1 MDASRICADLVKIRS
16 ENPPGDTSVA
26 IEYTRSVLE
35 NLGIRSMITQN
46 KGGRCNLV
54 TSGTPKRLLLCGHL
68 DVVPAMDAGWTLP
81 PFSGTIKDGYVW
93 GRGATDMKGG
103 CTAILCASA
112 ALVESG
118 RELPAT
124 LAFVCDEE
132 TGGEQG
138 IRYLLAK
145 KMIAPC
151 DCLIAEPTPARHPCI
166 GQKGL
171 CRLVMKFSGTP
182 GHGSLY
188 PSVGVSAVMEAAA
201 LLSYIKSLSAQEYPV
216 DESLAEI
223 ISRSSGVFAEEF
235 HISGGSEI
243 LQRLMFNPGIICG
256 GEKANI
262 VAQHCDLHLE
272 IRVPWG
278 CSIPELVAG
287 IRAHAPHGMII
298 SETVNE
304 PSLTAPGCAL
314 VSITCTA
321 VENAYGGEV
330 FPIVQWAASDARHLR
345 LAGFDVIEYG
355 PGELTTLHAINERI
369 AVTSIEK
376 AAGIYTEIM
385 RAYAWRDEKRS
396 SSTKSAG

>member
-1 MDASRICADLVKIRS
+1 MDASRICADLVKIKS
-16 ENPPGDTSVA
+16 ENPPGDTSDA

-35 NLGIRSMITQN
+35 SLGIRSMITQN

-112 ALVESG
+112 ALVETE

-188 PSVGVSAVMEAAA
+188 PAVGVSAVMEAAA

-243 LQRLMFNPGIICG
+243 LQRLMFNPGIIHG

-287 IRAHAPHGMII
+287 IRAHAPHGTII

-304 PSLTAPGCAL
+304 PSLTAPGCSL

-355 PGELTTLHAINERI
+355 PGELTTLHAVNERI

-385 RAYAWRDEKRS
+385 QAYARRE
-396 SSTKSAG
+396 